1 MDSFAGMTVNLL
13 IFVAI
18 LFAAYYT
25 AKYVS
30 KRGNKFAK
38 SRHMKIED
46 RLILSRDKT
55 VYLIKVGK
63 EYYLVGSTA
72 HKLDVLGKPE
82 SIIEEDLDSENI
94 DDIID
99 KIKNSKNGSTDDMEF
114 ETVYVNQHEPRGI
127 AKLWGKWLKLL
138 ENKNNNEAK
147 LREYRRTHAKR
158 KDEDS

>member
-1 MDSFAGMTVNLL
+1 MDSFAGMTVNIL

-38 SRHMKIED
+38 SRHMEIED

-63 EYYLVGSTA
+63 EHYLVGSTA
-72 HKLDVLGKPE
+72 HKLNVLGKPE
-82 SIIEEDLDSENI
+82 SITEEDPDSDNLE
-94 DDIID
+94 DIID
-99 KIKNSKNGSTDDMEF
+99 KIKNRKNGSTDDMEF
-114 ETVYVNQHEPRGI
+114 ETVYVDQHEPRGI
-127 AKLWGKWLKLL
+127 AKLWEKGLKLW
-138 ENKNNNEAK
+138 ENKKNNEAR

-158 KDEDS
+158 KDEDN